1 MIPFFRKLR
10 KQLADDNKP
19 LKYLRYAIGEIV
31 LVVIGILIALQI
43 NAWNAKRIDV
53 QKEKEYINRLTSE
66 LKKEISS
73 FKDLQT
79 EYEDR
84 MSGLE
89 RIVSIWESN
98 DPTILDS
105 TQYKTDFFSPNFII
119 PWYSEPVTWTQ
130 LQFTGDL
137 SLIKNREIADALFVF
152 YEDVKKVSENF
163 DQSAMAVVLESR
175 IFSGNKVIHA
185 LNAHDLGST
194 LNDWRNGKESK
205 WGPKFYEQAWNV
217 REELMVMYK
226 RLMVVCSVQ
235 IVYFK
240 SIIDSGEKV
249 LKKLEASQGNT
260 SENDPMKTN

>member
-10 KQLADDNKP
+10 KQLAHDNKP
-19 LKYLRYAIGEIV
+19 LKYLRYAVGEIV

-43 NAWNAKRIDV
+43 NAWNTNRIDA

-73 FKDLQT
+73 FKDLQK

-84 MSGLE
+84 MLGLE

-105 TQYKTDFFSPNFII
+105 TQYKTDFFSTNFII

-130 LQFTGDL
+130 LQNTGDL
-137 SLIKNREIADALFVF
+137 SLIQNHEITDALFVF
-152 YEDVKKVSENF
+152 YGDVKKVSENF
-163 DQSAMAVVLESR
+163 NQSAMSVVIESR
-175 IFSGNKVIHA
+175 ILAGNVIKA
-185 LNAHDLGST
+185 IDAHSLGTT
-194 LNDWRNGKESK
+194 LNNWMNGEESK
-205 WGPKFYEQAWNV
+205 WSPKFYEQTWNL

-240 SIIDSGEKV
+240 DIIDSGEKV
-249 LKKLEASQGNT
+249 LKKLEAAQDNT
-260 SENDPMKTN
+260 PENEP